1 MAKTT
6 RKLLAAILSLML
18 IIGMIPLTVVSA
30 ASYTACK
37 AKTVSWQM
45 IYDHPG
51 TYYWYKS
58 SEYCQ
63 LTAVKSGSSYYVTL
77 HRSSKG
83 DELRY
88 LKQDKDDDSSSK
100 KDWKKASE
108 VYEGGT
114 LYQTDSGSG
123 SGSGST
129 SDLIAD
135 GTYRATSTGYVSKDD
150 EKYYTAVTVV
160 VSGGKI
166 TSLTATSTA
175 TTSDNK
181 EYFAK
186 ALKGIQS
193 SLVGQTA
200 TKTSGSNVDAVSK
213 ATKSSNIIKEAIDL
227 ALENAPTVS
236 GGSTAAYT
244 VTWKN
249 YDGTTLE
256 TDKNVTSGTKP
267 SYNSAAPTRAADSQY
282 SYTFS
287 GWSTG
292 MNSTSG
298 TAAAGL
304 PAVIGDVTYYAAF
317 SKTAIPVEEKIADGI
332 YGDHSVQV
340 SRMGY
345 TPIVTVTVKNGS
357 ITDISAD
364 ADTGSTNLEFLEEA
378 LDGLKGKLLNQS
390 AASVKNLSSDTDAVS
405 GATLSSKAIIE
416 EMKIALSN
424 EAKGNYTVVW
434 QNDDGTVLKTEKNVP
449 YGTRTEKYSSEP
461 TKAEDDRYTYTFNGW
476 TPDIAV
482 FVTGNTTYT
491 AKYDAAEKG
500 SDEPEV
506 KLIPDGKYADGTEYI
521 AFGYVPYVKIVV
533 KDGIIANV
541 SVTADVPSRSQSF
554 FNAAVGQFKEQIEGK
569 AATESLIDEIDAV
582 SGATAS
588 QNSLKNAVK
597 KALTA
602 ENTITW
608 NDDNGTILDT
618 EKVSSG
624 SMAQYDGTEPSKTGY
639 EFAGWSPETDV
650 VTGDAVYTA
659 KYDEK
664 IELVPDGKY
673 ADGTEYIAYGYIP
686 YVKVVVKDGIIVN
699 VSVTADVPSRSQS
712 FFDAAV
718 EQFKEQL
725 EGKAASEKSIDEIDA
740 VSGATASQK
749 SLKNAV
755 KKAFAAN
762 NTVTW
767 SDDDGT
773 VLDTEKVSGGSMA
786 QYDGTEPTKKGY
798 KFTGWSPR
806 TGVITG
812 NKIYTAVY
820 EEIPALVNLSEI
832 QSQQIVL
839 GDTFRI
845 TAKAEGGT
853 APYTYAVYY
862 KQKSQ
867 TTWTAAQSTYAP
879 AITNPITPKA
889 ATTYIIRVKVK
900 DSAGTIVN
908 KDFTVN
914 VTKALTNTST
924 ISATSIPLGN
934 SLTLTGSAT
943 GGTAPYTYAVYYK
956 QKSQTTW
963 TAAQSAYAAT
973 ITNPVTPKAVTTY
986 TIRVKVKDSAGTI
999 VNKDFTV
1006 DVTKG
1011 LTNTSTI
1018 RAESITLGDS
1028 VTLTGAA
1035 TGGTGTKQY
1044 IYYCKLSTASS
1055 WTTIQGYSTAASAT
1069 FTPSKTGTYDI
1080 CIKVK
1085 DESGLIVKKY
1095 FTLTVK

>member
-521 AFGYVPYVKIVV
+521 A
-533 KDGIIANV
+533 
-541 SVTADVPSRSQSF
+541 
-554 FNAAVGQFKEQIEGK
+554 
-569 AATESLIDEIDAV
+569 
-582 SGATAS
+582 
-588 QNSLKNAVK
+588 
-597 KALTA
+597 
-602 ENTITW
+602 
-608 NDDNGTILDT
+608 
-618 EKVSSG
+618 
-624 SMAQYDGTEPSKTGY
+624 
-639 EFAGWSPETDV
+639 
-650 VTGDAVYTA
+650 
-659 KYDEK
+659 
-664 IELVPDGKY
+664 
-673 ADGTEYIAYGYIP
+673 YGYIP